1 MFRLRSMR
9 MFSVALAFG
18 GVLGSASAL
27 TFNFINDG
35 TMTAQGMAAIVNA
48 GNRWSAIYNDP
59 ITLNIT
65 VGFSGSGLGAATSA
79 PQLVTTYTN
88 TRNALVADALG
99 ADDATATAS
108 MPVGSIGFLINRT
121 SENGN
126 SATPYLDNNGS
137 ANNTNMVFTR
147 ANGRAIGL
155 WAAVDGNSDGTIFF
169 VNSAS
174 WDFDPTNGIGGAQGD
189 FEGVAVH
196 EIGHAMGFISG
207 VDGLDG
213 SPGQTE
219 NNYRLRILDSFRY
232 STRSAVTQRDFT
244 ADGISKF
251 FSINGGATNLGG
263 FSEGVTFGDGNQ
275 ASHWIDQPP
284 ATTIGIMDPIFF
296 TGQTLT
302 ITTLDRTA
310 FDVIGYNMVPEPA
323 TMAVLG
329 IGALALLRRRKR
341 A

>member
-9 MFSVALAFG
+9 MASVAL
-18 GVLGSASAL
+18 VLGAFAVAPAL

-35 TMTAQGMAAIVNA
+35 SMTAQGMAAIVAA
-48 GNRWSAIYNDP
+48 GNRWSAIYNDA
-59 ITLNIT
+59 ITLNLT
-65 VGFSGSGLGAATSA
+65 VGFSGSGLGASTSA
-79 PQLVTTYTN
+79 QQLVTTYTN

-99 ADDATATAS
+99 ADDAAATAS
-108 MPVGSIGFLINRT
+108 MPLGSIGFLINRT
-121 SENGN
+121 AENGN

-155 WAAVDGNSDGTIFF
+155 WAAVDGNSDGTILFG
-169 VNSAS
+169 NSAS
-174 WDFDPTNGIGGAQGD
+174 WDFNPLDGIGAAQGD
-189 FEGVAVH
+189 FEGVAAH

-207 VDGLDG
+207 VDSLDG

-232 STRSAVTQRDFT
+232 STRAAVTQRDFT

-251 FSINGGATNLGG
+251 FSINGGVTNLGG
-263 FSEGVTFGDGNQ
+263 FSEGMNFGDGAQ
-275 ASHWIDQPP
+275 ASHWVDNPP
-284 ATTIGIMDPIFF
+284 SSTIGIMDPFF
-296 TGQTLT
+296 NLGQTLV
-302 ITTLDRTA
+302 ISNLDRRA

-329 IGALALLRRRKR
+329 IGALALLRRRRK

>member
-1 MFRLRSMR
+1 

-27 TFNFINDG
+27 TFNFINNG
-35 TMTAQGMAAIVNA
+35 TMSAQGMAAIVNA

-65 VGFSGSGLGAATSA
+65 VGFLGAGLGAGTSA
-79 PQLVTTYTN
+79 PQFGFSYTN
-88 TRNALVADALG
+88 VRNALVADALG
-99 ADDATATAS
+99 ADDAAATGS
-108 MPVGSIGFLINRT
+108 MPVGAIGFLINRT
-121 SENGN
+121 AENGN
-126 SATPYLDNNGS
+126 SPTPYLDNNGS
-137 ANNTNMVFTR
+137 ANNTNMGLTR
-147 ANGRAIGL
+147 ANARAIGL
-155 WAAVDGNSDGTIFF
+155 LPAIDGNSDGSIMFG
-169 VNSAS
+169 NSAS
-174 WDFDPTNGIGGAQGD
+174 WDFDPTNGIGGGQGD

-219 NNYRLRILDSFRY
+219 NNYTLRVLDAFRY

-244 ADGISKF
+244 ADGVSKF

-284 ATTIGIMDPIFF
+284 ATTIGIMDPLFN

-302 ITTLDRTA
+302 ITTLDRRA
-310 FDVIGYNMVPEPA
+310 FDVIGYNAVPEPT

-329 IGALALLRRRKR
+329 IGALALLRRRKK

>member
-9 MFSVALAFG
+9 MASIAL
-18 GVLGSASAL
+18 VLGAFAVAPAL

-35 TMTAQGMAAIVNA
+35 SMSAQGLASIVNA
-48 GNRWSAIYNDP
+48 GNRWSAIYNDA
-59 ITLNIT
+59 ITVNIS
-65 VGFSGSGLGAATSA
+65 VGFSGSGLGAGTSSS
-79 PQLVTTYTN
+79 QLVTSYTAV
-88 TRNALVADALG
+88 RNALVADALG
-99 ADDATATAS
+99 ADDAAATAS
-108 MPVGSIGFLINRT
+108 MPLSSIGFLTNRT
-121 SENGN
+121 AENGN

-147 ANGRAIGL
+147 ANARAIGL
-155 WAAVDGNSDGTIFF
+155 WAAADANLDAAIAFGSSG
-169 VNSAS
+169 S
-174 WDFDPTNGIGGAQGD
+174 WDFDPSNGIGAGQGD

-207 VDGLDG
+207 VDSLDG

-251 FSINGGATNLGG
+251 FSIDGGATNLGA
-263 FSEGVTFGDGNQ
+263 FSEGVNFGDGNQ
-275 ASHWIDQPP
+275 ASHWIDMNGS
-284 ATTIGIMDPIFF
+284 AAIGVMDPIFN
-296 TGQTLT
+296 TGQTLV
-302 ITTLDRTA
+302 ISNLDRRA
-310 FDVIGYNMVPEPA
+310 FDVIGYNAVPEPA

-329 IGALALLRRRKR
+329 IGAFALLRRRRK